1 MASQTTFTKQS
12 DVDAQ
17 WYVVS
22 AQDQVLGRLAVRVAN
37 VLMGKH
43 KPSYTPNADDGDYVI
58 ITDCEQVAVTGAKE
72 AKKVYRYHTGYV
84 GGLKEVPLGRMR
96 EAGKADQIVKL
107 AVQRMLPKNRLGR
120 EAIKKLKTFNGSA
133 HTHAAQK
140 PQPLP

>member
-12 DVDAQ
+12 DVDAK

-22 AQDQVLGRLAVRVAN
+22 AKDQVLGRLAVRVAN
-37 VLMGKH
+37 ALMGKT
-43 KPSYTPNADDGDYVI
+43 KPSYTPNANDGDYVI
-58 ITDCEQVAVTGAKE
+58 VTDAEHVAVTGAKE

-84 GGLKEVPLGRMR
+84 GGLKEVPLSRMR
-96 EAGKADQIVKL
+96 EGGKADQIIKL
-107 AVQRMLPKNRLGR
+107 AVKRMLPKNRLGR
-120 EAIKKLKTFNGSA
+120 DMLDKLKVFVGPQ